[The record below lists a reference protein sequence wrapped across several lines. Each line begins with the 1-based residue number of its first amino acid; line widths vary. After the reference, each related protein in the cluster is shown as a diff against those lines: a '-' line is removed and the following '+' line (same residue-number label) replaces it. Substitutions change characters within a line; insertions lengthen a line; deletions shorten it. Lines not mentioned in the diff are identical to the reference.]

1 MKIGRTT
8 LAAAALAG
16 ATALAGCSPPA
27 PTSTAPAA
35 AQASQGA
42 ASRPQSQVQGD
53 LRQVMRGIL
62 FPNSNVVFFAQ
73 GTDPATVPKD
83 ADGTSSVNPLV
94 SVYGGWEAIE
104 NSSIALAE
112 AANLLAVPG
121 RTCANGKPVPV
132 QSADWQ
138 RFVQGLRDAGMAS
151 YKAAQTKDM
160 DKMLEA
166 ADTLT
171 NACSECHDVYR
182 EKTEKQGGD
191 AARCTGQ

>member
-1 MKIGRTT
+1 MTIGRTT

-16 ATALAGCSPPA
+16 ATALAGCSPPT

-42 ASRPQSQVQGD
+42 ASRPQSQVHGD

-83 ADGTSSVNPLV
+83 ADGTSSVNPLA

-112 AANLLAVPG
+112 AANLLTVPG

>member
-1 MKIGRTT
+1 MLGKTT
-8 LAAAALAG
+8 FALAAVASAAALVAACTPSQPPAAASPPPAQAAAA
-16 ATALAGCSPPA
+16 
-27 PTSTAPAA
+27 
-35 AQASQGA
+35 
-42 ASRPQSQVQGD
+42 RPQSQVHGD

-62 FPNSNVVFFAQ
+62 FPNSNVVFLAQ

-83 ADGTSSVNPLV
+83 ADGTTSVDPLA

-112 AANLLAVPG
+112 AANLLTLPG

-132 QSADWQ
+132 QNADWQ
-138 RFVQGLRDAGMAS
+138 RFVQGLRDAGLAS

-160 DKMLEA
+160 DKMLDA

-171 NACSECHDVYR
+171 NACSDCHDVYR
-182 EKTEKQGGD
+182 EKTEQRGGD
-191 AARCTGQ
+191 AARCTAQ